1 MVFGEAKTESMDQP
15 PPLANGF
22 KVILIL
28 KIPSDLA
35 WIDDM
40 YASSTHGV
48 WYVFV

>member
-1 MVFGEAKTESMDQP
+1 MVFAREAKNESMDQP

-35 WIDDM
+35 WIDDVRM
-40 YASSTHGV
+40 VYGR
-48 WYVFV
+48 YVFV